1 MAGSAPSAFIFL
13 MTALIVSASVSIILV
28 DSWKGIAD
36 TYADNRD
43 GAALDA
49 KTEFSFAGNPM
60 MVNYDAN
67 NQIMVFYL
75 QNTGQV
81 TLETN
86 IGGVFVNGVVPE
98 DNIASTLVGSA
109 TIWVPGELL
118 ELELED
124 TINWATY
131 VDGDEVGLTLIAN
144 SVLMKG
150 VRGTYAL
157 TMTVRLA

>member
-1 MAGSAPSAFIFL
+1 M
-13 MTALIVSASVSIILV
+13 
-28 DSWKGIAD
+28 
-36 TYADNRD
+36 
-43 GAALDA
+43 
-49 KTEFSFAGNPM
+49 
-60 MVNYDAN
+60 
-67 NQIMVFYL
+67 
-75 QNTGQV
+75 
-81 TLETN
+81 
-86 IGGVFVNGVVPE
+86 VPE